1 MSSCCLVLGKSLT
14 LGLND
19 TTITAEVECS
29 IYFSRARR
37 KFCLSLNY
45 NGNSNFLFVNTTKIY
60 QFKKKTSE
68 INHIY
73 CV

>member
-45 NGNSNFLFVNTTKIY
+45 NGNSNFLFVNTTKMY
-60 QFKKKTSE
+60 QFKKNPLK
-68 INHIY
+68 
-73 CV
+73 